1 MKLRNALQGAADAA
15 LLNMVQRLRR
25 NELDFD
31 ERLASRLHA
40 VRDPDMPTSDPLYQ
54 RLYFT
59 AKRLKVER
67 IEAERELARRAV
79 PA

>member
-1 MKLRNALQGAADAA
+1 MKIRNELQGVADAA

-40 VRDPDMPTSDPLYQ
+40 VRDPDMPTSDPL
-54 RLYFT
+54 
-59 AKRLKVER
+59 
-67 IEAERELARRAV
+67 
-79 PA
+79 